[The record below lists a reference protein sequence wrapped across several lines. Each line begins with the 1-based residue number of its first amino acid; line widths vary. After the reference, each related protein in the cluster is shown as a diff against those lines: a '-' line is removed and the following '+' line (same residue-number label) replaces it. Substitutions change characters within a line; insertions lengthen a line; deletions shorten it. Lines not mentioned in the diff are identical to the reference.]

1 LSGGVVWLLM
11 KNWHAWIISS
21 SIFVASYVAIK
32 LSPEEWDVIVMGICM
47 LVYGNWC
54 SIEDDL
60 RER

>member
-1 LSGGVVWLLM
+1 
-11 KNWHAWIISS
+11 
-21 SIFVASYVAIK
+21 VAIK